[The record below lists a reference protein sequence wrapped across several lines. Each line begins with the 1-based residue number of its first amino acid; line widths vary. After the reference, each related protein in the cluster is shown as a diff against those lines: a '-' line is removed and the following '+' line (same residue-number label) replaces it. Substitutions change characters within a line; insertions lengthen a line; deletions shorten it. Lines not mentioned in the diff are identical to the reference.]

1 MSLVRVQKRRT
12 HCTSLGL
19 TQCVSRMSTRRW
31 LNAHGLG
38 KAHSRA
44 RRRATM
50 SLTLSPHAHSGDGT
64 SARSISDGQSRSSS
78 RRAEAN
84 TTNSYTD
91 VKNNLAEFN
100 WFHSLHCQQIQ
111 TLFNSLFKVLFT
123 FPSWYLFAIG
133 LEPIF
138 SLRWNLPPDLRPT
151 IKERDS

>member
-1 MSLVRVQKRRT
+1 MSLVRAQKRRT
-12 HCTSLGL
+12 HRTSLGL

-31 LNAHGLG
+31 QNAHGLG

-50 SLTLSPHAHSGDGT
+50 SLTLSPLANCWDTTNARIT
-64 SARSISDGQSRSSS
+64 SHGQSRSSS

-84 TTNSYTD
+84 TTNNYTD
-91 VKNNLAEFN
+91 VQNNLAEFN